1 MSNLKNTSYLFGSN
15 AAFIQELYN
24 QFIQNPSS
32 VDTEWRSYFNS
43 LGDDEKAVIDS
54 VVGAPWKPKGNT
66 VIGVLSKEDS
76 EKLQKAAK
84 VANLSGI
91 SSEDLQNS
99 MRAANLINAFRTY
112 GHTDVNLDPLGLT
125 RIPYHPELDYKAH
138 GFTDADL
145 DKTVF
150 MGGFFGVEQ
159 APLRDVLHV
168 LKCTYAGRIGT
179 EFMHIESAEERSWFM
194 RKLESTAGTVSI
206 SKEEKLKALHD
217 VTEAEMFESY
227 LHTKFP
233 GTKRFSVEG
242 LENCISAIEVFVRNS
257 VSHGVR
263 EFILGMAHRGR
274 LNTLTKVMG
283 KPYRSMLSEF
293 KGELAFPSE
302 LGIPG
307 DVKYHLGA
315 STDITIDGH
324 EVHMT
329 LTPNP
334 SHLEVVNPVVL
345 GKVRAKQ
352 DLRGDS
358 SRSSVV
364 GILLH
369 GDAAFSGQGTVM
381 ETLSLSQLEAYHTGG
396 TIHLVTNN
404 QIGFTTMPKDS
415 RSTTYSTDIAKFIGA
430 PILHVNGDDAEA
442 VVYAAKL
449 AAEYRATF
457 RKDVV
462 LDVVGYRKYGHNEG
476 DEPFFTNPVMYNAI
490 KGKKNPA
497 EVYAEKLISEA
508 LISEEEYNTAR
519 NNFKNLLDKEFELS
533 QGYKPKKADWLEG
546 NWSKFKAAST
556 DRSEP
561 KTGLEIKK
569 LKQIG
574 SKLCAYPKEFNIN
587 PKIARQLETKK
598 EMIESGKN
606 LDWSAGEAL
615 AFSSLLSEGHAV
627 RITGQD
633 AKRGTFSHRHA
644 VLFDQTNDSEF
655 TPLNNLGEFQNAS
668 FEVANSNLSEFA
680 VLGFEYGYSFTH
692 PNALTIWEAQ
702 FGDFANG
709 AQVIIDQYISSA
721 EAKWLRMSGLT
732 LLLPHGYEGQGPE
745 HSSARLERF
754 LQLCAM
760 DNMQIANCTTP
771 ASLFHILRRQMHRDF
786 RKPLVIMSP
795 KSLLRHKLA
804 VSDLAAFDKGTTF
817 EPVITE
823 TDTNVKAK
831 DVKKVYLCS
840 GKVYYDLFEKRA
852 ELKRY
857 DIALIRLE
865 QLYPFPKEQLAKVL
879 KDYSN
884 AEIYWVQEEHK
895 NMGAYFFVEHR
906 IEQTLASINHK
917 CKRPT
922 YIGRE
927 TSASPAV
934 GYMKLHTLEL
944 QKLMS
949 DAFGK

>member
-24 QFIQNPSS
+24 QFIQDQSS
-32 VDTEWRSYFNS
+32 VDSEWQSYFNS
-43 LGDDEKAVIDS
+43 LGDDKIAVTDS
-54 VVGAPWKPKGNT
+54 VKGAPWKPKENT
-66 VIGVLSKEDS
+66 VIGVLSREET
-76 EKLQKAAK
+76 EKMQKSAK
-84 VANLSGI
+84 VANTGVASA
-91 SSEDLQNS
+91 EDLQNS
-99 MRAANLINAFRTY
+99 IRAANLMNAFRTY

-138 GFTDADL
+138 GFSEADL

-168 LKCTYAGRIGT
+168 LKQTYAGRVGT
-179 EFMHIESAEERSWFM
+179 EFMHIESAEERKWFM

-206 SKEEKLKALHD
+206 TEEEKLKALKD

-242 LENCISAIEVFVRNS
+242 LENCISAIEVFVHNS
-257 VSHGVR
+257 VSFGVR

-293 KGELAFPSE
+293 KGELAFPKE

-324 EVHMT
+324 KVHMT

-352 DLRGDS
+352 DLRDDF

-369 GDAAFSGQGTVM
+369 GDAAFAGQGTVM
-381 ETLSLSQLEAYHTGG
+381 ETLALSQLEAYHTGG
-396 TIHLVTNN
+396 TIHIVTNN
-404 QIGFTTMPKDS
+404 QIGFTTTPKDS
-415 RSTTYSTDIAKFIGA
+415 RSTTYATDIAKFIGA

-449 AAEYRATF
+449 ASEYRATF
-457 RKDVV
+457 KKDVV

-490 KGKKNPA
+490 KSKKNPA

-508 LISEEEYNTAR
+508 LISQDEYASMRAT
-519 NNFKNLLDKEFELS
+519 FKSHLDKEFELS
-533 QGYKPKKADWLEG
+533 QEYKPKKADWLEG
-546 NWSKFKAAST
+546 NWSKFNVANKE
-556 DRSEP
+556 RSEP
-561 KTGLEIKK
+561 KTGIEIKK
-569 LKQIG
+569 IRKIG
-574 SKLCAYPKEFNIN
+574 LKLCEYPKDFNIN
-587 PKIARQLETKK
+587 PKIARQLDARR
-598 EMIESGKN
+598 EMMESGKN
-606 LDWSAGEAL
+606 LDWAAGEAL
-615 AFSSLLSEGHAV
+615 AFSTLLSEGHPV

-644 VLFDQTNDSEF
+644 VLFDQTNDSQF
-655 TPLNNLGEFQNAS
+655 SAFNNLGDLQKAR
-668 FEVANSNLSEFA
+668 FEVANSNLSEFG

-721 EAKWLRMSGLT
+721 EAKWLRMSGIT

-760 DNMQIANCTTP
+760 DNMQVANCTTP
-771 ASLFHILRRQMHRDF
+771 ASLFHILRRQLHRDF

-804 VSDLAAFDKGTTF
+804 VSNLSEFDKGTSF
-817 EPVITE
+817 EPVIGE
-823 TDTNVKAK
+823 TDSNVKAK
-831 DVKKVYLCS
+831 DVKRVYLCS

-852 ELKRY
+852 ELKKY
-857 DIALIRLE
+857 DVALVRLE

-879 KDYSN
+879 KQFPN
-884 AEIYWVQEEHK
+884 ADVAWVQEEHK

-906 IEQTLASINHK
+906 IEQTLESINHK
-917 CKRPT
+917 CKRPI

-934 GYMKLHTLEL
+934 GYMKLHTQEL
-944 QKLMS
+944 QKLMT